1 MVARIFILLALLAC
15 CYAPPTVSVP
25 ARERDPAVVVGPSSA
40 SWLERSTRAEEERPE
55 VVIHAM
61 KLKNG
66 DVVADVGAGT
76 GFYTR
81 RLARAVAPH
90 GVVYA
95 NDIQP
100 ELLMILSEKAG
111 AETLINIIP
120 ILGTET
126 DPKLPPGKLDWIL
139 MVDVYHEFQQ
149 PEPMLAALKR
159 ALKPTGRVALVEYR
173 ETTTHIREEHR
184 MSKEQVLSE
193 WLPAGFRLIEVI
205 EDMPMQRVYLFS
217 VNR

>member
-1 MVARIFILLALLAC
+1 MVARLFVILTLISG
-15 CYAPPTVSVP
+15 CYAPPAVSTP
-25 ARERDPAVVVGPSSA
+25 ERERIPANVVGPSSA
-40 SWLERSTRAEEERPE
+40 SWLERPTRAEEERPE
-55 VVIHAM
+55 VVINAM
-61 KLKNG
+61 RLKNG

-76 GFYTR
+76 GFYAR
-81 RLARAVAPH
+81 RLARAVAPD

-100 ELLMILSEKAG
+100 ELLLILTERAG
-111 AETLINIIP
+111 AEQISNIIP

-126 DPKLPPGKLDWIL
+126 DPKLPAGKLDWIL
-139 MVDVYHEFQQ
+139 MVDVYHEFQK

-184 MSKEQVLSE
+184 MSKEQVLAE
-193 WLPAGFRLIEVI
+193 WLPAGFHLMEVI

-217 VNR
+217 VHR